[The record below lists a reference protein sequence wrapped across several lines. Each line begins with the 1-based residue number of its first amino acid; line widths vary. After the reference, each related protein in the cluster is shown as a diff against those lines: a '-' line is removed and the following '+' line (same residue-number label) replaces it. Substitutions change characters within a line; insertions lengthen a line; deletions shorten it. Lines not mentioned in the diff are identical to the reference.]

1 MSSATASPH
10 RRADRALVIVEA
22 LVGLGV
28 VAAVVGKS
36 YGTASTVTFLLA
48 GLALAFTSLVVV
60 RMFSALRDE
69 TLDVPGA
76 VTDRVREEL
85 EEEKLILLQGIKEF
99 EADAAQ
105 GKVDAAD
112 YESLRKTAEARAV
125 EILKTLQATD
135 ALYLERAEKLVA
147 QRTGGYKLKT
157 AAPATAKAAAQ
168 SVPVAEDSPSKNVH
182 FLETDGRLVCSH
194 CGAQNED
201 DGRFCVGCGRP
212 REESLA

>member
-1 MSSATASPH
+1 MSSATANQS
-10 RRADRALVIVEA
+10 RRADRALLIVEA

-48 GLALAFTSLVVV
+48 GLSLAFTALVVF

-76 VTDRVREEL
+76 VRDTAREQL

-125 EILKTLQATD
+125 EILRTLQSTD
-135 ALYLERAEKLVA
+135 AHYLEQAERLVA
-147 QRTGGYKLKT
+147 ERTGGSKRR
-157 AAPATAKAAAQ
+157 APAPAPAASAPAEATSDAKA
-168 SVPVAEDSPSKNVH
+168 VRFV
-182 FLETDGRLVCSH
+182 ETDGRLTCSS
-194 CGAQNED
+194 CGAENED
-201 DGRFCVGCGRP
+201 DGRFCVGCGKP
-212 REESLA
+212 RQEVAA